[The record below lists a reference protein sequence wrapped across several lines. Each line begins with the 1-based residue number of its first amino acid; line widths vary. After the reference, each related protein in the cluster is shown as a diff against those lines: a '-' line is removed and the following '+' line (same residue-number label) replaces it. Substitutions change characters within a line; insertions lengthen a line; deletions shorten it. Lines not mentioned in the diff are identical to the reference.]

1 MRGESETE
9 TRTTAVREDDGREED
24 DGNAGA
30 RRTGPGKNWYQ
41 LSRDGEG
48 GEYRARGDF
57 QEGSNGK
64 RAEWS

>member
-48 GEYRARGDF
+48 GEYRARGAVQKGRKD
-57 QEGSNGK
+57 ES
-64 RAEWS
+64 A